1 MGTVECGWRD
11 RHVKIVIKVKAFFH
25 SAHSVRRLGH
35 NTADSC
41 TGWAIFSSS
50 TDLKWAAKFWW
61 LVGYHINIFFFV
73 NIVVD
78 KTKRNLKRN
87 IFSQRIVPLLHMYKK
102 YRKFTWTSKNNDGK
116 LLGSAKKKNNLNCS
130 RDTFTINFYKSWRA
144 RPMTT
149 ASIFGRT
156 TYINAYNILYTAWRL
171 ILYLFLILRGAPL

>member
-87 IFSQRIVPLLHMYKK
+87 IFSQRIVPLLHIKSTANSHGPQK
-102 YRKFTWTSKNNDGK
+102 TTTVNFSV
-116 LLGSAKKKNNLNCS
+116 AQKKNNLNCS